1 MSKKIRFAFFL
12 VSKFKGQTLEGIGI
26 GILGFIFIQGLIF
39 RSSNQT
45 EFIIET
51 SLIFIS
57 AVLIFLGEWLRK
69 KSRIKHTP
77 S

>member
-1 MSKKIRFAFFL
+1 MSKTIRFAFFL

-26 GILGFIFIQGLIF
+26 GIFGFIFIQGILF

-69 KSRIKHTP
+69 KSGIKQPP